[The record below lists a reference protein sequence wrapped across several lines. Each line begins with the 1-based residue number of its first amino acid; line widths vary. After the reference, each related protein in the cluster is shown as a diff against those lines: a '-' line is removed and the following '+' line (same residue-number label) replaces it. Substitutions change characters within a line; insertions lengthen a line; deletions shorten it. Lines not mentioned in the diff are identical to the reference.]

1 MFCNQ
6 CGTQV
11 PDNTTICFH
20 CGAALTPVQETDV
33 QPIPPAQNMGAE
45 QAQAPQQPA
54 QNMNAGQVLQ
64 QPMQSAEMGTGYGQ
78 PGIQQPNQQM
88 YNGVPM
94 PGYGQSA
101 QPKANPL
108 AFLTA
113 IYPGEPFPLK
123 GLFSVK
129 TLLSKITTIDLI
141 GAVGALIMFISVF
154 LPFLSAYGESVNMF
168 KFADEL
174 NINTTWMVIVLSLG
188 ALVLYG
194 LRMEM
199 LGFVVSLLNLLMF
212 VHMWTVGAAI
222 KSFGGHFGVGFY
234 FYLLSSIAVVIAPFV
249 WGKIKKN

>member
-11 PDNTTICFH
+11 PDNAAVCFH
-20 CGAALTPVQETDV
+20 CGANLTPVQETGT
-33 QPIPPAQNMGAE
+33 QPIPPMQNVGAE
-45 QAQAPQQPA
+45 QALQQPV
-54 QNMNAGQVLQ
+54 QNMNAGQVSQ
-64 QPMQSAEMGTGYGQ
+64 QPMQNMGMGTGYGQ
-78 PGIQQPNQQM
+78 PGMQQPNQQM

-94 PGYGQSA
+94 PGYGQPA

-113 IYPGEPFPLK
+113 VYPGETFPLK
-123 GLFSVK
+123 GMFSVK

-141 GAVGALIMFISVF
+141 GAVGALIMFISIF
-154 LPFLSAYGESVNMF
+154 LPFLSGYGEYINMF
-168 KFADEL
+168 KFTDEL
-174 NINTTWMVIVLSLG
+174 NINTTWMVIVLSIG

-199 LGFVVSLLNLLMF
+199 LGFLASVLNLLVF
-212 VHMWTVGAAI
+212 VHIWTIGAAF

>member
-194 LRMEM
+194 LTWKC
-199 LGFVVSLLNLLMF
+199 LD
-212 VHMWTVGAAI
+212 
-222 KSFGGHFGVGFY
+222 
-234 FYLLSSIAVVIAPFV
+234 SSYRC
-249 WGKIKKN
+249 